1 MCECEWK
8 IINSVRMYPAGGG
21 FGLTIDTADTGNM
34 AVHKTFVM
42 NSISNPDMEDANE
55 ACIACHTGIAVK
67 KMQN

>member
-1 MCECEWK
+1 MYECEWEN
-8 IINSVRMYPAGGG
+8 INSVRMYPAGGG
-21 FGLTIDTADTGNM
+21 FGLTTGTADTGNM

-42 NSISNPDMEDANE
+42 NSDMEDANE